1 MTDTFSRIYTWVS
14 FVKFEHTLFSLPL
27 LYAGAGIASGAF
39 PDLRTSLWMRGG
51 GTGAPTGESRA
62 EGGKTAAKIEGGRGG
77 ALDVTNIAR
86 DGDSLVLSFE
96 RSVRGRTIPIVLT
109 LTVDGEMIN
118 ATQNVGDGRF
128 TVSGSGKK
136 Q

>member
-1 MTDTFSRIYTWVS
+1 MSGH
-14 FVKFEHTLFSLPL
+14 VK
-27 LYAGAGIASGAF
+27 
-39 PDLRTSLWMRGG
+39 
-51 GTGAPTGESRA
+51 
-62 EGGKTAAKIEGGRGG
+62 G
-77 ALDVTNIAR
+77 ALIIGVAIIAK

-109 LTVDGEMIN
+109 LTVDGDMIN

>member
-1 MTDTFSRIYTWVS
+1 MVLKKKWTTFTATVG
-14 FVKFEHTLFSLPL
+14 H
-27 LYAGAGIASGAF
+27 
-39 PDLRTSLWMRGG
+39 GG
-51 GTGAPTGESRA
+51 GQ
-62 EGGKTAAKIEGGRGG
+62 AAARIEGGRGG

-96 RSVRGRTIPIVLT
+96 RRVRGRTIPIVLT

>member
-1 MTDTFSRIYTWVS
+1 MATA
-14 FVKFEHTLFSLPL
+14 
-27 LYAGAGIASGAF
+27 AG
-39 PDLRTSLWMRGG
+39 
-51 GTGAPTGESRA
+51 SRA
-62 EGGKTAAKIEGGRGG
+62 GVERLHESFGVVVGGRGG
-77 ALDVTNIAR
+77 PLDVTNIAR